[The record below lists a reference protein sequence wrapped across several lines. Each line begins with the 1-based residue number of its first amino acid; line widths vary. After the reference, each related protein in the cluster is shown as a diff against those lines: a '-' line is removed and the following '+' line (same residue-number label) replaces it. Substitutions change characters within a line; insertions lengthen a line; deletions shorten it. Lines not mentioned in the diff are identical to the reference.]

1 MGPRAASWRKQEVNG
16 ATADGHLCRGRGE
29 RSFQGE
35 EFSGP
40 WGMTGHI
47 FKVRWR
53 GMGPRL
59 AETSRALSS
68 GKMLSSTQCNPGN
81 KVCFPQ

>member
-1 MGPRAASWRKQEVNG
+1 MGPRAASWSKHKVNG
-16 ATADGHLCRGRGE
+16 ATADGRLCRGRGE
-29 RSFQGE
+29 RSFRGG

-59 AETSRALSS
+59 AETSRAPGS
-68 GKMLSSTQCNPGN
+68 GKMLAPTWCNPG
-81 KVCFPQ
+81 